1 MYSMLNLDRLA
12 TKTRSRRAQMQL
24 KQRPAYMVTSFFHGC
39 IRGDQ
44 AKEAIEACRVVGL
57 KSLRSKVIGLVSAE
71 IRLVPMIG
79 GSLV

>member
-1 MYSMLNLDRLA
+1 MLNPDRLA

-39 IRGDQ
+39 ITGDQ

-71 IRLVPMIG
+71 IRLVPMIV

>member
-1 MYSMLNLDRLA
+1 MYSMLNLDRLG
-12 TKTRSRRAQMQL
+12 KTCSRRAQMQL

-71 IRLVPMIG
+71 IRLVPMIV